1 MTVQLAGWD
10 VAVTGTS
17 VLTSLDF
24 TTRYIVEPRVTFTG
38 GGGGSGA
45 LVRAKVLSGIIT
57 EFRIINPGTGYV
69 STPTIVITDPN
80 ATSAASVTVRRQA
93 TGVLGQ
99 PNWTSRGTGYKDAT
113 VAITGD
119 GFADIQPVGYYIN
132 LAGLATVPVAGSN
145 LVFQGNGVYYTLV
158 QIVSQSGSAGNYG
171 AYVQV
176 NPGFTTTNA
185 PSHSDTVT
193 ATIQYSQVRLTGHDF
208 LYVGSGNF
216 GATGYPNNFSTANRI
231 QLNETINSAG
241 GRVFFTST
249 DQDGNFRVGGLF
261 TVQQATGVATL
272 NANLFNLSGLNAL
285 QFASG
290 GASVTQF
297 STDATFSA
305 NSDSIV
311 PTQRAV
317 KSFLASQ
324 LGAGGAVLAV
334 SSLTSGNVIINANQI
349 TTQNAVDL
357 ALTAVAGKSIQ
368 LNTTTNLNSVTTITA
383 GGSLVTTAGATIS
396 VVSGSSATFASGS
409 TLTVNG
415 TGRITTTPTTANDI
429 TNKKYV
435 DRALS
440 LNTMWT
446 NAW

>member
-1 MTVQLAGWD
+1 
-10 VAVTGTS
+10 
-17 VLTSLDF
+17 
-24 TTRYIVEPRVTFTG
+24 
-38 GGGGSGA
+38 
-45 LVRAKVLSGIIT
+45 
-57 EFRIINPGTGYV
+57 
-69 STPTIVITDPN
+69 
-80 ATSAASVTVRRQA
+80 
-93 TGVLGQ
+93 
-99 PNWTSRGTGYKDAT
+99 
-113 VAITGD
+113 
-119 GFADIQPVGYYIN
+119 
-132 LAGLATVPVAGSN
+132 
-145 LVFQGNGVYYTLV
+145 
-158 QIVSQSGSAGNYG
+158 
-171 AYVQV
+171 
-176 NPGFTTTNA
+176 
-185 PSHSDTVT
+185 
-193 ATIQYSQVRLTGHDF
+193 

-305 NSDSIV
+305 NSDSVV